1 MENIPIAVAFT
12 AGLISFLNPCV
23 LPLVPGFL
31 GYLCGVSLTDPKA
44 HRSKVFFA
52 SFFFVLGFSC
62 VFAAMGVLLNTLLA
76 NVSYIAKAWLG
87 RIGAS
92 IIILFGLYLAG
103 LIKIG
108 FLERRFSVAIKKPN
122 VLPFLWPFVFG
133 AAFGISWTPC
143 VGAILGSVLALALAK
158 PALSFILLFSYALGL
173 GVPFLLVG
181 LFSSVAQKAIVR
193 AAVFLKYFNI
203 FSGIFLII
211 LGVLVLTDNL
221 KLLEMRREAG
231 PALLLESGTLELSS
245 RAVEKSK
252 KYEKAKELIAPD
264 GYINSQPFKLSDFI
278 GKKVILLDFW
288 TYSCIN
294 CQRTAPYLN
303 AWYEKYKDEG
313 FVIVGVHSPEFEF
326 EKQYD
331 NVLAAVKKLGIAY
344 PVALDN
350 EHSNLKLYNTIYWP
364 TEFLIDIDGFVVYKN
379 IGEGRH
385 KETEF
390 KIQELL
396 DERKRVLGQEQIL
409 RDRVPVIPQGA
420 AAVDFLGIGTPEI
433 YLGSL
438 RNRENFGNKEA
449 SEPGATVDY
458 QLPKAYAP
466 HKVYVEGKW
475 HNGVDSLE
483 LISTQGKIVL
493 IYTAKSVN
501 IVAGALNEGVRL
513 SIKLDGRSVDSV
525 LVGSFDLY
533 NLASSDK
540 YGQHRLEISIEGEA
554 LAVYAFTFG

>member
-1 MENIPIAVAFT
+1 MPKNKF
-12 AGLISFLNPCV
+12 FLFLV
-23 LPLVPGFL
+23 LALVI
-31 GYLCGVSLTDPKA
+31 VSI
-44 HRSKVFFA
+44 F
-52 SFFFVLGFSC
+52 
-62 VFAAMGVLLNTLLA
+62 
-76 NVSYIAKAWLG
+76 Y
-87 RIGAS
+87 
-92 IIILFGLYLAG
+92 
-103 LIKIG
+103 
-108 FLERRFSVAIKKPN
+108 LERRKGTGRI
-122 VLPFLWPFVFG
+122 L
-133 AAFGISWTPC
+133 TPDK
-143 VGAILGSVLALALAK
+143 A
-158 PALSFILLFSYALGL
+158 ALSASAGDD
-173 GVPFLLVG
+173 
-181 LFSSVAQKAIVR
+181 
-193 AAVFLKYFNI
+193 AARQER
-203 FSGIFLII
+203 S
-211 LGVLVLTDNL
+211 
-221 KLLEMRREAG
+221 A
-231 PALLLESGTLELSS
+231 
-245 RAVEKSK
+245 EKSK
-252 KYEKAKELIAPD
+252 KYERAKELIAPD

-294 CQRTAPYLN
+294 CQRTTPYLN

-344 PVALDN
+344 PVVLDN

-385 KETEF
+385 KEMEF

-409 RDRVPVIPQGA
+409 RDRVPVNPQGA
-420 AAVDFLGIGTPEI
+420 AAVDLLEIGTPEI

-438 RNRENFGNKEA
+438 RNRENFGNKEP

-466 HKVYVEGKW
+466 HKVYVDGKW

-483 LISTQGKIVL
+483 LISTRGKIVL

-501 IVAGALNEGVRL
+501 IVAGALKEGVRL
-513 SIKLDGRSVDSV
+513 SIKLDGKSVDSV
-525 LVGSFDLY
+525 SVGSFDLY
-533 NLASSDK
+533 KLASSDK
-540 YGQHRLEISIEGEA
+540 YGQHQLEIIIEGEA